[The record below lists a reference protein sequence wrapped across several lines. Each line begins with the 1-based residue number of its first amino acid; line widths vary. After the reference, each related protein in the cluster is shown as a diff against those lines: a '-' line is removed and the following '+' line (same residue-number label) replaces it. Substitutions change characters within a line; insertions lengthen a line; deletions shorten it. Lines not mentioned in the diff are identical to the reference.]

1 MMQKIEKY
9 KIAFEILCGDRDW
22 KETFLDNNGD
32 GFTYN
37 EAEDILYQLRTDNV
51 CIKRDLRI
59 ENME

>member
-1 MMQKIEKY
+1 MQKIEKY

-32 GFTYN
+32 GFTYK
-37 EAEDILYQLRTDNV
+37 EAENILYQLKLDNV

-59 ENME
+59 ESME

>member
-1 MMQKIEKY
+1 MMQKIKKY
-9 KIAFEILCGDRDW
+9 KIVFEILCGDRDW
-22 KETFLDNNGD
+22 KETFLDNNGS
-32 GFTYN
+32 GFTYK